1 MTGHTVLY
9 RGAALADGLSPV
21 LRKPV
26 TIAVD
31 DGLIAGIFDGDR
43 DGEALAGQATALVDG
58 ADLVKLYLDGPDAG
72 TAPWSADEGRK
83 VVSAG
88 HARGATVAA
97 HGSGLPNCRL
107 AAGNAVDTLE
117 HGFALDE
124 DIAGVMAAN
133 GVTLVPTPSVM
144 HSWLTFGSTTS
155 TEPFAADGG
164 GSAIAQRLEM
174 AEHSVRIAFH
184 AGVAIAAG
192 RDFSGRS

>member
-9 RGAALADGLSPV
+9 QGAALADGLSPV

-31 DGLIAGIFDGDR
+31 DGLIAGIFDGDG

-72 TAPWSADEGRK
+72 MAPWSADEVRK
-83 VVSAG
+83 VVSAV

-107 AAGNAVDTLE
+107 AAESAVDTLE
-117 HGFALDE
+117 HGFALDQ
-124 DIAGVMAAN
+124 DIARLMAN
-133 GVTLVPTPSVM
+133 SGVTLVSTLSVM

-155 TEPFAADGG
+155 IDRFASDERR
-164 GSAIAQRLEM
+164 SAIADRLDM
-174 AEHSVRIAFH
+174 AEHGRRIPSQD
-184 AGVAIAAG
+184 G
-192 RDFSGRS
+192 